1 MDINQS
7 YRSFVLAIAQNPSVK
22 NLMLTRGKGFSR
34 RFVAGDTLEEA
45 LKVVDALEAD
55 KVHAILDLLGEM
67 VTSEE
72 QSRGFQAEII
82 RLIQAFGAHPH
93 PPTPTPDENRSG
105 EGARGSFDQSPY
117 PRYIA
122 LKLTQVGLDLDETLA
137 FTLMTGILD
146 EAKKADCFVRI
157 DMEDS
162 PRVEATLRVYRRL
175 REAGYQNT
183 GVVLQSYLKRT
194 ERDLEELLPLKPA
207 VRIVKGAYK
216 EPAEVAFQ
224 DKRLIDGQYLVLAKK
239 ALENGLY
246 TAIASHDPYILE
258 EIKRWTAAKGIGKD
272 KFEFQLL
279 YGIRR
284 DEQRR
289 LAAEGYTVRA
299 YVPYG
304 TDWYPYLSRR
314 IAERPENILFVARS
328 LVQG

>member
-1 MDINQS
+1 MDLNQS
-7 YRSFVLAIAQNPSVK
+7 YRSFVLAMAQNPTFK
-22 NLMLTRGKGFSR
+22 NLVMTRGKNFSR

-45 LKVVDALEAD
+45 LKAVEVLEQD

-67 VTSEE
+67 VSSEE
-72 QSRGFQAEII
+72 DSRKFQAEII
-82 RLIQAFGAHPH
+82 RLVREFGTRPH
-93 PPTPTPDENRSG
+93 PK
-105 EGARGSFDQSPY
+105 Y
-117 PRYIA
+117 VA
-122 LKLTQVGLDLDETLA
+122 LKPTQVGLDLSEDLTFSLLSEILA
-137 FTLMTGILD
+137 
-146 EAKKADCFVRI
+146 EAKKLDCFVRI

-162 PRVEATLRVYRRL
+162 PRVDATLRVYRRL
-175 REAGYQNT
+175 REAGFDNV

-216 EPAEVAFQ
+216 EPEAAAFQ
-224 DKRLIDGQYLVLAKK
+224 DKRIIDAQYVVLAKK
-239 ALENGLY
+239 MLEAGLY

-258 EIKRWTAAKGIGKD
+258 EFKRWTAERGIGKD

-279 YGIRR
+279 YGVRR
-284 DEQRR
+284 DEQKK

-314 IAERPENILFVARS
+314 IAERPENLIFVARS

>member
-1 MDINQS
+1 MDLNQS
-7 YRSFVLAIAQNPSVK
+7 YRSFVLAVAQNPSVK

-45 LKVVDALEAD
+45 LHVVDALEAD

-82 RLIQAFGAHPH
+82 RLIQAFAAKP
-93 PPTPTPDENRSG
+93 
-105 EGARGSFDQSPY
+105 F
-117 PRYIA
+117 PRYVA
-122 LKLTQVGLDLDETLA
+122 LKLTQVGLDLDENLA
-137 FTLMTGILD
+137 FELMRGILD
-146 EAKKADCFVRI
+146 EAKKSDCFVRI

-162 PRVEATLRVYRRL
+162 PRVDATLRVYGRL
-175 REAGYQNT
+175 REAGYDNT
-183 GVVLQSYLKRT
+183 GIVLQSYLKRT
-194 ERDLEELLPLKPA
+194 ERDLEALMPLKPA

-224 DKRLIDGQYLVLAKK
+224 DKRLVDGQYLVLAKK
-239 ALENGLY
+239 ALESGLR
-246 TAIASHDPYILE
+246 TAIASHDPYIIE
-258 EIKRWTAAKGIGKD
+258 EIKRWTAEKGLSKD

-279 YGIRR
+279 YGVRR

-289 LAAEGYTVRA
+289 LAAEGHTVRA

-314 IAERPENILFVARS
+314 IAERPENLLFVARS

>member
-1 MDINQS
+1 MDLNQS
-7 YRSFVLAIAQNPSVK
+7 YRSFVLAVAQNPSVK

-45 LKVVDALEAD
+45 LHVVDALEAD

-82 RLIQAFGAHPH
+82 RLIQAFAAKP
-93 PPTPTPDENRSG
+93 
-105 EGARGSFDQSPY
+105 F
-117 PRYIA
+117 PRYVA
-122 LKLTQVGLDLDETLA
+122 LKLTQVGLDLDENLA
-137 FTLMTGILD
+137 FELMRGILD
-146 EAKKADCFVRI
+146 ETKKSDCFVRI

-162 PRVEATLRVYRRL
+162 PRVDATLRVYGRL
-175 REAGYQNT
+175 REAGYDNT
-183 GVVLQSYLKRT
+183 GIVLQSYLKRT
-194 ERDLEELLPLKPA
+194 ERDLEALMPLKPA

-224 DKRLIDGQYLVLAKK
+224 DKRLVDGQYLVLAKK
-239 ALENGLY
+239 ALESGLR
-246 TAIASHDPYILE
+246 TAIASHDPYIIE
-258 EIKRWTAAKGIGKD
+258 EIKRWTAEKGLSKD

-279 YGIRR
+279 YGVRR

-289 LAAEGYTVRA
+289 LAAEGHTVRA

-314 IAERPENILFVARS
+314 IAERPENLLFVARS

>member
-7 YRSFVLAIAQNPSVK
+7 YRSFVLAMAQNTTFK
-22 NLMLTRGKGFSR
+22 NLVMTRGKNFSR

-45 LKVVDALEAD
+45 LKAVDVLEQD

-67 VTSEE
+67 VNTEE
-72 QSRGFQAEII
+72 QSRQFQADII
-82 RLIQAFGAHPH
+82 RLVREFGA
-93 PPTPTPDENRSG
+93 R
-105 EGARGSFDQSPY
+105 AY
-117 PRYIA
+117 PKYIA
-122 LKLTQVGLDLDETLA
+122 LKPTQVGLDISEDLTFLLLSE
-137 FTLMTGILD
+137 ILS
-146 EAKKADCFVRI
+146 EAKKVDCFVRI

-162 PRVEATLRVYRRL
+162 PRVDATLRVYKRL
-175 REAGYQNT
+175 REAGFDNT
-183 GVVLQSYLKRT
+183 GIVLQSYLKRT

-216 EPAEVAFQ
+216 EPESVAFQ
-224 DKRLIDGQYLVLAKK
+224 DKRIIDAQYVVLAKK
-239 ALENGLY
+239 MLEAGLY
-246 TAIASHDPYILE
+246 TAIASHDPYIIE
-258 EIKRWTAAKGIGKD
+258 EFKRWTAEKGIGKD

-279 YGIRR
+279 YGVRR
-284 DEQRR
+284 DEQKR

-314 IAERPENILFVARS
+314 IAERPENLVFVARS